1 MDKLLSFLGICKK
14 AGAIEIGEET
24 VGAVVRKGR
33 AVLILTASDA
43 AKNAVKK
50 AENYARSGNCV
61 LIQLPYTKQTLGEML
76 GRRVC
81 AIMAV
86 TNLSMA
92 VGLAEKLSEERETY
106 KEAYNR
112 LLDKYKRRKHGRRN
126 GRSSK
131 AIGRNANGE
140 V

>member
-1 MDKLLSFLGICKK
+1 MDKLLNFLGICKK

-33 AVLILTASDA
+33 AFLILTASDA

-50 AENYARSGNCV
+50 AENYTEWGGCILVR
-61 LIQLPYTKQTLGEML
+61 LPYTKQTLGEML
-76 GRRVC
+76 GKRAC

-92 VGLAEKLSEERETY
+92 MGLAEKLAAENERY
-106 KEAYNR
+106 KEAYNG
-112 LLDKYKRRKHGRRN
+112 LLDRYKRGKFGRRN
-126 GRSSK
+126 GKKSISNREECK
-131 AIGRNANGE
+131 W
-140 V
+140 